1 MVRGRRKTRTGRV
14 ISDKMDKTVVVAVE
28 WRQTHPLYSKSV
40 KRITKFHAHDEDNGC
55 KVGDVV
61 NIMETRPLSKT
72 KRWRVTQILS
82 TGDTPPSDEILE
94 ISPAELEGGDESE
107 EADVEDDVDDQDDQ
121 DDQEEEA

>member
-14 ISDKMDKTVVVAVE
+14 ISDKMDKTVVVAVG

-40 KRITKFHAHDEDNGC
+40 KRITKFHAHDEDNEC

-82 TGDTPPSDEILE
+82 AGESPASGEILE
-94 ISPAELEGGDESE
+94 ISPAEMEDGEEGDE
-107 EADVEDDVDDQDDQ
+107 ADG
-121 DDQEEEA
+121 DDQEKQEEGA